1 MDVTLGSLIA
11 GLAALSGWLGKG
23 WVAAKKSGAD
33 ETKAAMSAEHH
44 LKDFEEFKSETVAEF
59 RTIREEFAKTAANVH
74 ERIDDEKKLR
84 EESEARQAAAMVEMI
99 RGQGVIEGQLTNM
112 SQTMNQILERALAG
126 GR

>member
-1 MDVTLGSLIA
+1 MDITLGSLIA

-59 RTIREEFAKTAANVH
+59 KAVRDEFSKSAANVH

-112 SQTMNQILERALAG
+112 TSTMNHILERMLQG
-126 GR
+126 GK